1 MKDKIKRLIII
12 EIMILI
18 ISIMLA
24 TVCTANSS
32 SFKATT
38 TANKTELKP
47 GEEITITLSISDI
60 NMGEKGINTIEGKI
74 EYNKDIFEEIKNN
87 SVQSLNNWTT
97 TYNDES
103 SNLNGKFLSA
113 NLGSGIKE
121 NTQVFKVTLKAKE
134 GIKNTTDTQINFKN
148 ITSNDETNLV
158 SAGTKSVNVKINS
171 TSENKPTTEEPKKE
185 NTTKEIVSTTD
196 KTQSAKKI
204 PKTGKSVAMFFVV
217 VLTLIA
223 IIILGI
229 KNINMRDIK

>member
-18 ISIMLA
+18 ISIMLT

-47 GEEITITLSISDI
+47 GEEITITVGVSDI
-60 NMGEKGINTIEGKI
+60 NMGEYGINTLEGKI
-74 EYNKDIFEEIKNN
+74 EYNKDIFEEIK
-87 SVQSLNNWTT
+87 SDSIQSFNNWTT
-97 TYNDES
+97 TYNDQS
-103 SNLNGKFLSA
+103 SNLNGKFMSV
-113 NLGSGIKE
+113 NISSGIKE
-121 NTQVFKVTLKAKE
+121 NTQIFKVTFKAKQE
-134 GIKNTTDTQINFKN
+134 IKSSTDTQISFKD
-148 ITSNDETNLV
+148 ITANDGPNLI

-185 NTTKEIVSTTD
+185 DTTNKIVSTTD

-217 VLTLIA
+217 LVTLIA

>member
-158 SAGTKSVNVKINS
+158 SAGTKSVNVKINA

-196 KTQSAKKI
+196 KTQSTKKI